1 MVEVIELA
9 TQYAGCWCGGKRPSG
24 TRVRKREHLHSTA
37 GLNIS
42 RAPGVRQYIL
52 ELIAGM
58 LQPHISIL

>member
-52 ELIAGM
+52 E
-58 LQPHISIL
+58 